1 MFHIR
6 IFKHYLH
13 LQYVLLAVAE
23 YVLLMAA
30 VYLAVQL
37 RFPDEPLKSF
47 SYSDPLFHQ
56 SSVFAFV
63 MLCCTLSLGVYEAKL
78 REGFSGVAVRSVVSF
93 FLLGAAALTI
103 LYYAIPYLQL
113 GRGVLSIA
121 VVLSLLFCLAARA
134 VFYLIVDSSALRRK
148 VLVLGTGAK
157 ALEVQNLVEAPS
169 HASSCVIVGFVPTDS
184 SQQKVTPERVIEV
197 GDALQA
203 YCQKHHID
211 EVVVSLDERRK
222 TMGGGLPIGP
232 LLDCKLA
239 GIDVIDAVGF
249 CERELGRIEVNQLD
263 PSWMLYSEGFR
274 YSGFRDFSKRVFD
287 ISISLVLLAI
297 VWPFMLLTALAVFL
311 DDGMPVLYRQT
322 RVGLN
327 GKRFDLF
334 KFRSMRK
341 DAEKNGAVWAKQN
354 DDRITRVGAFIRN
367 TRLDELPQIYNVL
380 KGDMSFVGP
389 RPERPEFV
397 GDLAQKI
404 PFFEER
410 HRVKPGL
417 MGWAQLK
424 YPYGASV
431 EDAAQKLR
439 YDLYYT
445 KNHSLLLDI
454 LIVIQTVEVVLL
466 GKGVR

>member
-13 LQYVLLAVAE
+13 LQYVLLAVVE
-23 YVLLMAA
+23 YILLMAA
-30 VYLAVQL
+30 VYVAVQL
-37 RFPDEPLKSF
+37 RFPDEPVKSF

-121 VVLSLLFCLAARA
+121 VVLALIFCLAARA

-157 ALEVQNLVEAPS
+157 ALEVQHLVEAPS
-169 HASSCVIVGFVPTDS
+169 HASSCVIVGFVPTDN
-184 SQQKVTPERVIEV
+184 SQQKVSPERIIEV

-287 ISISLVLLAI
+287 ISISLILLAI

-327 GKRFDLF
+327 GKRFDLY

-354 DDRITRVGAFIRN
+354 DDRITKVGAFIRN

>member
-6 IFKHYLH
+6 IFKHYLPIP
-13 LQYVLLAVAE
+13 YILLAMVE
-23 YVLLMAA
+23 YWLLIAA
-30 VYLAVQL
+30 VYVAVQL
-37 RFPDEPLKSF
+37 RFPHETIRYFDLT
-47 SYSDPLFHQ
+47 DPFLHQ
-56 SSVFAFV
+56 SAVFAFI

-93 FLLGAAALTI
+93 FLLGSAALTI
-103 LYYAIPYLQL
+103 LYYIFPYLQM
-113 GRGVLSIA
+113 GRGILSIA
-121 VVLSLLFCLAARA
+121 VVLSLLFCLVSRA
-134 VFYLIVDSSALRRK
+134 LFFLIVDSSGLRRK
-148 VLVLGTGAK
+148 VLVLGTGSR
-157 ALEVQNLVEAPS
+157 ALEVQNLVEAPGRN
-169 HASSCVIVGFVPTDS
+169 SSCTLVGFVPADS
-184 SQQKVTPERVIEV
+184 HATGVSPERTIEA
-197 GDALQA
+197 GEHLLTF
-203 YCQKHHID
+203 CQSNHID
-211 EVVVSLDERRK
+211 EVVVALDERRK
-222 TMGGGLPIGP
+222 NMGGGLPIDA

-239 GIDVIDAVGF
+239 GIEVIDAIGF
-249 CERELGRIEVNQLD
+249 CERELGRIEVNHLD

-287 ISISLVLLAI
+287 IVISLILLAI
-297 VWPFMLLTALAVFL
+297 VWPFMILTALAVFI
-311 DDGMPVLYRQT
+311 DDGAPVLYRQT

-327 GKRFDLF
+327 GKHFDLF

-380 KGDMSFVGP
+380 TGDMSFVGP

-397 GDLAQKI
+397 GDLSTKI
-404 PFFEER
+404 PFFKER

>member
-13 LQYVLLAVAE
+13 LQYVLLAVVE
-23 YVLLMAA
+23 YILLMAA
-30 VYLAVQL
+30 VYVAVQL
-37 RFPDEPLKSF
+37 RFPDEPVRSF

-157 ALEVQNLVEAPS
+157 ALEVQHLVEAPS

-184 SQQKVTPERVIEV
+184 SQQKVSPERIIEV

-287 ISISLVLLAI
+287 ISISLMLLAI

-327 GKRFDLF
+327 GKRFDLY

-354 DDRITRVGAFIRN
+354 DDRITKVGAFIRN

>member
-6 IFKHYLH
+6 IFNHYLPVPYII
-13 LQYVLLAVAE
+13 LAFIEYWLLMLAVYIAID
-23 YVLLMAA
+23 
-30 VYLAVQL
+30 L
-37 RFPDEPLKSF
+37 RMPSVTVGYFDLQDQDTVRAS
-47 SYSDPLFHQ
+47 LF
-56 SSVFAFV
+56 AIV
-63 MLCCTLSLGVYEAKL
+63 MLCCTLSLGVYESKL

-93 FLLGAAALTI
+93 FLLGAAALTM
-103 LYYAIPYLQL
+103 LYYLLPDMQL

-121 VVLSLLFCLAARA
+121 VVLSLLFCLVSRGL
-134 VFYLIVDSSALRRK
+134 FFLIVDHTRLKRN
-148 VLVLGTGAK
+148 VLILGAGAK
-157 ALEVQNLVEAPS
+157 ALEIQALIESPGHS
-169 HASSCVIVGFVPTDS
+169 SSCHLVGFVAAGSESVVDS
-184 SQQKVTPERVIEV
+184 ARLYDL
-197 GDALQA
+197 GDELLPF
-203 YCQKHHID
+203 CKTHRID
-211 EVVVSLDERRK
+211 EIIVALDERRRD
-222 TMGGGLPIGP
+222 MGGRLPINS
-232 LLDCKLA
+232 LLDCKLS
-239 GIDVIDAVGF
+239 GIHVHDAVRF
-249 CERELGRIEVNQLD
+249 CERELGRIELNQLD
-263 PSWMLYSEGFR
+263 PSWMLYSDGFR
-274 YSGFRDFSKRVFD
+274 YSGMRDISKRIFD
-287 ISISLVLLAI
+287 IVICLALLMV
-297 VWPFMLLTALAVFL
+297 VWPFMLLTAIAVFL
-311 DDGMPVLYRQT
+311 DDGFPVLYRQT

-327 GKRFDLF
+327 GKLFDLY

-341 DAEKNGAVWAKQN
+341 DAEKHGAVWAKEN
-354 DDRITRVGAFIRN
+354 DDRITKVGAFIRN

-397 GDLAQKI
+397 GDLSKQI
-404 PFFEER
+404 PFFNER

-424 YPYGASV
+424 YSYGASV